1 MDFIEIKGFRVI
13 FSLLLS
19 GNKRSKN
26 AFPDRRL
33 PAREAGIGQMGLPAL
48 KNFSPL
54 VLGDWM
60 KGMAEILRRLFAAVN
75 RTPFCPARADPAR
88 DHKISCENSEF
99 MMARF
104 IGNALHFEYSS
115 ILERQ

>member
-1 MDFIEIKGFRVI
+1 MMLRAWLVGIWFIVIKSFRVI

-33 PAREAGIGQMGLPAL
+33 SAREAGIVQMGLPAL

-54 VLGDWM
+54 VLVDWM
-60 KGMAEILRRLFAAVN
+60 KGMAEILRRLCAAVS
-75 RTPFCPARADPAR
+75 RTPFCPARAGPAR
-88 DHKISCENSEF
+88 GPQDF
-99 MMARF
+99 VRA
-104 IGNALHFEYSS
+104 
-115 ILERQ
+115 

>member
-26 AFPDRRL
+26 AFPGRR
-33 PAREAGIGQMGLPAL
+33 PPVREAVIGQMGLPAL

-54 VLGDWM
+54 VL
-60 KGMAEILRRLFAAVN
+60 
-75 RTPFCPARADPAR
+75 
-88 DHKISCENSEF
+88 
-99 MMARF
+99 
-104 IGNALHFEYSS
+104 
-115 ILERQ
+115 